1 MLNHFRRT
9 LYLLAAAAT
18 FAHAG
23 SYEDFFVAITRDNP
37 GSITSLLQRGFDPN
51 STDPKGRPALG
62 LALHQKSYRAAAAL
76 FEHPGI
82 DVNALNASGE
92 SALMLAAITGEQV
105 WVERLLARGAV
116 VNQPGWAALHYA
128 ASGPNPAIV
137 ELLLARGAAVNA
149 LSPNGTTPLMMAA
162 GYGSESAIPTAARP
176 RCRCATSKRARPG
189 GSGFRPPG
197 RAGST
202 GRAAGD
208 AVTLRLCARQSRNVG
223 FLLTRRIGRC

>member
-1 MLNHFRRT
+1 MLNNFRRT

-128 ASGPNPAIV
+128 ASGPNPAVV

-162 GYGSESAIPTAARP
+162 GYGSESAIPLLLAKGADARLRNERGLAAADFARQAGREALAARL
-176 RCRCATSKRARPG
+176 AT
-189 GSGFRPPG
+189 
-197 RAGST
+197 
-202 GRAAGD
+202 
-208 AVTLRLCARQSRNVG
+208 LSR
-223 FLLTRRIGRC
+223 